1 MFEQQRFCGFR
12 VAPTVQNHERDPM
25 VKVKHPEN
33 VGVLVLYRLNVTTT
47 MSIYL
52 VTQLLE
58 IYNKNFLI
66 TSFQTFSIWV
76 YTGS

>member
-1 MFEQQRFCGFR
+1 
-12 VAPTVQNHERDPM
+12 M
-25 VKVKHPEN
+25 VNVKHPEN
-33 VGVLVLYRLNVTTT
+33 VGVLALYRLNVTTT

-58 IYNKNFLI
+58 IYYKNFLI